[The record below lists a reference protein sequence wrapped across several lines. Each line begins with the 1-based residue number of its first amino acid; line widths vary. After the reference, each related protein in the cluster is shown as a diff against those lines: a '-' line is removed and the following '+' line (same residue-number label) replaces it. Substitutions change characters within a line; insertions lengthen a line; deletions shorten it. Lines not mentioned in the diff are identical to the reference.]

1 VIVCIANDAL
11 LSLLNVAES
20 QMQRCCCFRSRR
32 HEGGVMYL
40 RCEAQVKSDH
50 VDSEV
55 HRKNG
60 KSTCAV

>member
-1 VIVCIANDAL
+1 M
-11 LSLLNVAES
+11 LSLFERGRES
-20 QMQRCCCFRSRR
+20 DAAVLLFQEPKTRR
-32 HEGGVMYL
+32 GSGCIL